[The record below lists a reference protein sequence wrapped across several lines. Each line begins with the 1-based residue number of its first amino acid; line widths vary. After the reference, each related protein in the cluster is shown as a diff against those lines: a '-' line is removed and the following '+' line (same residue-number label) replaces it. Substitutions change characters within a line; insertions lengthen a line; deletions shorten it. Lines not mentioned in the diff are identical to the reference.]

1 MSHPSS
7 PKNNTHKNWA
17 RETQSHIFVEANAGS
32 GKTTILTRRLLSL
45 LLEGVAPSRLLA
57 LTFTRAAAGEM
68 QIRLQDELARW
79 CLLEDEALEKTLD
92 EIDGQDLSGKPP
104 FSPEKRAERLA
115 KARRLFSRVLDAPG
129 GVQIS
134 TFHAFCESLLKRF
147 PLEANVPPDFTILEP
162 ADADKLLKEACK
174 DVIERAFIQQDL
186 GSTGDPEKI
195 KPEKI
200 KKALDQVSLYLSEKG
215 LIDLTRKIMGH
226 PMESEGVNRGPGQVE
241 AERLKSGLKKSLDL
255 DSSLQA
261 VPTWQEAEADFIQQV
276 LPENTQKALMS
287 LAKAMQDYGSDSAQK
302 FGTTIE
308 AFWRSPLAERQ
319 QLLSAYQNVFVTG
332 NATPRKTLN
341 KDIRGDCP
349 SADTI
354 FLEES
359 ERLLAFQHYLHRLWA
374 YHMTAALIDL
384 VPGIFE
390 AYGQKKLARAAL
402 DYNDLI
408 ALAAQLMDADR
419 AAFVHFKL
427 DKGIDHILVDEAQD
441 TNPAQWRLVN
451 ALSAPFF
458 AEGGRSEGPR
468 TLFVV
473 GDPKQSIYGF
483 QGVNAA
489 LFGQN
494 RDKTAELASEADQP
508 FQDKP
513 LIRSYRSLPAILK
526 LVDHL
531 FADQQQALYPSGEK
545 SAPEHSLPE
554 NSASALVRHEAV
566 RADGPG
572 LVEIW
577 PPLLAPTS
585 SRDDSEEAGQQTPSR
600 LADLCDRVAV
610 YIEDWLDKAWIVN
623 QHKEAL
629 ARRPHPGD
637 VMILLRRRSHFV
649 PALTRALQARG
660 IPVAGADRVRLED
673 ELAIADVLA
682 ILDWV
687 IMPEDDLTLAA
698 ILKSPFIGLDE
709 ETLFNLAH
717 PRKGS
722 LWAELGKS
730 KLSAVT
736 DWLGHWLGKAD
747 YMLPYDLMQS
757 ILDSPA
763 PVLGFEEGLS
773 ARLSGRQALIR
784 RLGPAIADPLDELLV
799 QALSYEENHAPSLQ
813 GFLSWFRQGESEI
826 KREITRGQAVR
837 ILTVHAAKGLE
848 APLVILPDT
857 VPEKSPNEPNLDWI
871 SDDQTRLNIPLWT
884 VRKNRASSLGESLEA
899 ERTKRNAAEQM
910 RLLYVAMTR
919 ATDCLL
925 ICGHA
930 RLKREDEKKKKNLH
944 QFFTRETG
952 GWLGLAYEKIAGLEG
967 AVSSVFEDGDTL
979 ALLPDGSDY
988 QRYCLGAHT
997 PAPLEAQKHAES
1009 SLEMISEAT
1018 PQNESVNW
1026 SLATRWLN
1034 EDPPVEPPPARPL
1047 SPSYAGRIDQQESI
1061 APIQHIP
1068 RTARSDRFKRG
1079 QAIHQLLQYLP
1090 DLPEDVRKSRAVR
1103 FMEKH
1108 FPQID
1113 AQTTVAECL
1122 RLIHDPA
1129 LAFLFGP
1136 NSWPEVRVGGTIET
1150 KAGPRL
1156 VIGQIDRLAIGDDI
1170 LIADFKS
1177 LRDPPQDEAAI
1188 PKDYI
1193 EQMRLYHDLMQ
1204 TTYPEKPVKTLLVW
1218 TQTPAVS
1225 WLDFS

>member
-1 MSHPSS
+1 MSHPSE
-7 PKNNTHKNWA
+7 TGTGKNWA

-79 CLLEDEALEKTLD
+79 CLLEDAALEKTLD
-92 EIDGQDLSGKPP
+92 EIDGQDLSGTSGLDPKR
-104 FSPEKRAERLA
+104 RAERLA

-174 DVIERAFIQQDL
+174 DVIERAFVQQDL
-186 GSTGDPEKI
+186 GNTGGQEKI
-195 KPEKI
+195 KE
-200 KKALDQVSLYLSEKG
+200 ALDQVSLYLSEKS
-215 LIDLTRKIMGH
+215 LIGLTRKIMGH

-241 AERLKSGLKKSLDL
+241 AERLKSGLRKSLDL
-255 DSSLQA
+255 DSGLQT
-261 VPTWQEAEADFIQQV
+261 VPTWQDAEADFIQQV
-276 LPENTQKALMS
+276 LPENTEKALMS
-287 LAKAMQDYGSDSAQK
+287 LAKAMQDYGADGAQK

-308 AFWRSPLAERQ
+308 AFWRSPLDGRQ

-332 NATPRKTLN
+332 NATPRQRILN
-341 KDIRGDCP
+341 KDIRNACP
-349 SADTI
+349 SADAI
-354 FLEES
+354 FLEEA

-458 AEGGRSEGPR
+458 AEGGRIEGPR

-494 RDKTAELASEADQP
+494 RDKTAELAREAGQP

-531 FADQQQALYPSGEK
+531 FADQQQALYPSGLK
-545 SAPEHSLPE
+545 SSLE
-554 NSASALVRHEAV
+554 NSASALVRPDPVRHEPV
-566 RADGPG
+566 RTDGPG

-585 SRDDSEEAGQQTPSR
+585 SQGESEEAGQQTPSR

-623 QHKEAL
+623 QHKEAA
-629 ARRPHPGD
+629 ARRPHAGD

-698 ILKSPFIGLDE
+698 ILKGPFVGMDE

-722 LWAELGKS
+722 LWEA
-730 KLSAVT
+730 LSASQFSSVIS
-736 DWLGHWLGKAD
+736 WLGHWLGKAD

-757 ILDSPA
+757 ILDSPV
-763 PVLGFEEGLS
+763 PLNQDETSLS
-773 ARLSGRQALIR
+773 GRPSGRQALIH

-813 GFLSWFRQGESEI
+813 GFLSWFREGESEI

-857 VPEKSPNEPNLDWI
+857 VPEKSPNELHLDWI
-871 SDDQTRLNIPLWT
+871 SDDQARLNIPLWT
-884 VRKNRASSLGESLEA
+884 ARKNRASPLGATLEA
-899 ERTKRNAAEQM
+899 ERTARNTAEQM

-930 RLKREDEKKKKNLH
+930 RLKREDEKKKKSLRE
-944 QFFTRETG
+944 FFTRDTG

-967 AVSSVFEDGDTL
+967 AISSAFEDPDTL

-988 QRYCLGAHT
+988 QCYCLGAHT
-997 PAPLEAQKHAES
+997 PAPLEAQKHPES
-1009 SLEMISEAT
+1009 SLETISEAI
-1018 PQNESVNW
+1018 PQNESINW
-1026 SLATRWLN
+1026 SLATRWLR

-1047 SPSYAGRIDQQESI
+1047 SPSYAGKIDQQEAI

-1068 RTARSDRFKRG
+1068 RTARSDPFKRG

-1090 DLPEDVRKSRAVR
+1090 DLPDDIRESRAVR

-1113 AQTTVAECL
+1113 AQTTIAECL

-1150 KAGPRL
+1150 KTGPRL

-1177 LRDPPQDEAAI
+1177 LRDPPQDEASI

-1193 EQMRLYHDLMQ
+1193 EQMRLYRDLMQ
-1204 TTYPEKPVKTLLVW
+1204 ATYPEKSVKTLLVW
-1218 TQTPAVS
+1218 TQTPSVS

>member
-1 MSHPSS
+1 MSHPSL
-7 PKNNTHKNWA
+7 PEA
-17 RETQSHIFVEANAGS
+17 RETQCHIFVEANAGS

-79 CLLEDEALEKTLD
+79 CLLEDAALEKTLD
-92 EIDGQDLSGKPP
+92 EIDGQDLSGTSALDP
-104 FSPEKRAERLA
+104 KRKAERLA

-174 DVIERAFIQQDL
+174 HVIERASIQQ
-186 GSTGDPEKI
+186 GSANREHEKI
-195 KPEKI
+195 RE
-200 KKALDQVSLYLSEKG
+200 ALDQVSLYLTEKT

-226 PMESEGVNRGPGQVE
+226 SMESEGVNRGPGQVE
-241 AERLKSGLKKSLDL
+241 AERLKSGLRKSLEL
-255 DSSLQA
+255 DSGLQT
-261 VPTWQEAEADFIQQV
+261 VPTWQDAEADFIQQ
-276 LPENTQKALMS
+276 ALQQSTEEALIS
-287 LAKAMQDYGSDSAQK
+287 LARAMQDYGSASAQK

-308 AFWRSPLAERQ
+308 AFWRSPLDTRP
-319 QLLSAYQNVFVTG
+319 QLLSSYRNVFVTDKS
-332 NATPRKTLN
+332 APRQRILN
-341 KDIRGDCP
+341 KDIRDVC
-349 SADTI
+349 SAADSI
-354 FLEES
+354 FLEEA
-359 ERLLAFQHYLHRLWA
+359 ERLLAFQQYLHRLWA

-384 VPGIFE
+384 VPDIFD
-390 AYGQKKLARAAL
+390 AYGQKKLSRAAL

-408 ALAAQLMDADR
+408 ALAAQLMDEDR

-458 AEGGRSEGPR
+458 AEGGRAEGPR

-489 LFGQN
+489 LFRQN

-545 SAPEHSLPE
+545 SAPEHRASE
-554 NSASALVRHEAV
+554 NNPSENGPSALVRHESV
-566 RADGPG
+566 RSDGPG

-577 PPLLAPTS
+577 PPLLAPS
-585 SRDDSEEAGQQTPSR
+585 SSPDESEDAGQQASSR
-600 LADLCDRVAV
+600 LADLCDRVAL
-610 YIEDWLDKAWIVN
+610 YIEDWLAKAWIVN
-623 QHKEAL
+623 QHKEEA

-637 VMILLRRRSHFV
+637 VMILLKRRSHFV

-660 IPVAGADRVRLED
+660 IAVAGADRVRLED
-673 ELAIADVLA
+673 ELAIADLLA

-698 ILKSPFIGLDE
+698 ILKSPFIGMDE
-709 ETLFNLAH
+709 ETLFNLAYQ
-717 PRKGS
+717 RKGS
-722 LWAELGKS
+722 LWEALS
-730 KLSAVT
+730 ASQFSAVT

-763 PVLGFEEGLS
+763 PVFGFEEGLS
-773 ARLSGRQALIR
+773 GYLSGRQALIR
-784 RLGPAIADPLDELLV
+784 RLGAAIADPLDEILV
-799 QALSYEENHAPSLQ
+799 QALSYEESHAPSLQ

-857 VPEKSPNEPNLDWI
+857 VPERSPNEPNLDWI
-871 SDDQTRLNIPLWT
+871 SDDQARLNIPLWT
-884 VRKNRASSLGESLEA
+884 VRKTRSSPLGESLET

-930 RLKREDEKKKKNLH
+930 RFKREDERKKKNLR

-952 GWLGLAYEKIAGLEG
+952 GWLGLAYEKIARLEG

-979 ALLPDGSDY
+979 ALLPDGSEY
-988 QRYCLGAHT
+988 RRYCLGALT
-997 PAPLEAQKHAES
+997 PAPFEAQKHPES
-1009 SLEMISEAT
+1009 SLQTISEPI
-1018 PQNESVNW
+1018 PQNEDIKQDDDINRA
-1026 SLATRWLN
+1026 LAIRWLR

-1047 SPSYAGRIDQQESI
+1047 SPSYAGRIDQQEAEWS
-1061 APIQHIP
+1061 IQHIP
-1068 RTARSDRFKRG
+1068 RTAQSDRFKRG

-1090 DLPEDVRKSRAVR
+1090 DLPDDVRETRALR

-1113 AQTTVAECL
+1113 AKETIAECL

-1150 KAGPRL
+1150 KTGPRL

-1177 LRDPPQDEAAI
+1177 LRDPPQDEASI

-1193 EQMRLYHDLMQ
+1193 EQMRLYRDLIQ
-1204 TTYPEKPVKTLLVW
+1204 TTYPEKSIKTLLVW
-1218 TQTPAVS
+1218 TQTPSVS